1 MPHPWRCRAVALPR
15 LWHGRTGTAGV
26 TGRGP
31 RGLVAFP
38 HAEAFAG
45 NTRILLFA
53 ALFSSKRS
61 HFSAEHAVFGRLP
74 GQVDPLSSNRWQH

>member
-1 MPHPWRCRAVALPR
+1 MPHPWRCRALAMPR
-15 LWHGRTGTAGV
+15 LWHGRPGTAGV

-45 NTRILLFA
+45 NTPYPALRSAILLKAQPLQRRARRFRSA
-53 ALFSSKRS
+53 AWPGWSI
-61 HFSAEHAVFGRLP
+61 VFE
-74 GQVDPLSSNRWQH
+74 PLV